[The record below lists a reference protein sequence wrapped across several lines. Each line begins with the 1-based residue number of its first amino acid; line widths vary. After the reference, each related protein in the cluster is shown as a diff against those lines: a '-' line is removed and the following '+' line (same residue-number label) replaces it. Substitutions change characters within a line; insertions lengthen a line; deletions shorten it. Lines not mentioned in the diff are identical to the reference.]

1 MSDENND
8 RPRERSVDEALHDA
22 HARITAH
29 IRQYKLVSGFARS
42 FSEENDDA
50 VQSPVVKQSLAALQ
64 SELDRLHPADIAHI
78 LEVSPLD
85 ERKFIWDRV
94 KADRDGEI
102 LIEVTD
108 AVRDSLIADME
119 TQELVA
125 AAATL
130 DADELADLAPDLPS
144 NVMAEVSK
152 SLSVEE
158 REQLRAAMSYEEG
171 TVGALMDFE
180 MNTVRPDVSV
190 DVVFRYL
197 RRLEE
202 LPDNTDQLFVVD
214 RQEKLLGV
222 LSVNKLL
229 VANDDKLVSEV
240 MVAAPVKLEPG
251 EKAEHAAALFERYDL
266 VSAPVVSESGQL
278 VGRVTVASVLDFIRA
293 AGDEDIR
300 LQAGLKEDEDIFA
313 NAWKSFQNR
322 WAWLAL
328 NLVTAFIASQVT
340 STFEGSIKELVALAV
355 VMTIIAGLGGNS
367 GNQTLT
373 MIARAIAMGQVGP
386 ADGKRLV
393 MKELKL
399 AGMNGVIFGG
409 LLGLLFAFIYSDW
422 GLGLVIVVAVTLNL
436 MLAAVMGVMIPLFQ
450 LKRGGDPAKGSSVLL
465 TFFTDTFGFLFIL
478 GLATLFLLKR
488 SG

>member
-22 HARITAH
+22 HARIVAH

-64 SELDRLHPADIAHI
+64 SELDQLHPADIAHI

-108 AVRDSLIADME
+108 SVRDSLIADME

-152 SLSVEE
+152 SLSQEE
-158 REQLRAAMSYEEG
+158 REQLRSAMSYEEG

-240 MVAAPVKLEPG
+240 MVPAPVKLEPG

-340 STFEGSIKELVALAV
+340 STFEGSIKQLVALAV

-399 AGMNGVIFGG
+399 AGMNGIIFGG
-409 LLGLLFAFIYSDW
+409 LLGILFAFIYSDW
-422 GLGLVIVVAVTLNL
+422 GLGLVIVIAVTLNL

-478 GLATLFLLKR
+478 GLATLFLLR
-488 SG
+488 RGG

>member
-1 MSDENND
+1 MSDEKID
-8 RPRERSVDEALHDA
+8 RLRERSVDEALHDA
-22 HARITAH
+22 HARISAH
-29 IRQYKLVSGFARS
+29 IRQYKLVSGFART
-42 FSEENDDA
+42 FSEEDDDA
-50 VQSPVVKQSLAALQ
+50 VQSPVVQQSLAQLQ
-64 SELDRLHPADIAHI
+64 IELDALHPADIAHI

-108 AVRDSLIADME
+108 SVRDSLIADME

-152 SLSVEE
+152 SLSQEE

-180 MNTVRPDVSV
+180 MNTIRPDVSV

-197 RRLEE
+197 RRLDE

-229 VANDDKLVSEV
+229 VTDDDKLVSEV
-240 MVAAPVKLEPG
+240 MVAAPVLLTPS
-251 EKAEHAAALFERYDL
+251 EKAEGAAALFERYDL
-266 VSAPVVSESGQL
+266 VSAPVISETGLL

-293 AGDEDIR
+293 AGDEDLR
-300 LQAGLKEDEDIFA
+300 MQAGLKEDEDIFA
-313 NAWKSFQNR
+313 NAWKSFKNR

-328 NLVTAFIASQVT
+328 NLVTAFTASQVT
-340 STFEGSIKELVALAV
+340 SYFDGSIKQLVALAV
-355 VMTIIAGLGGNS
+355 VMTIVAGIGGNS

-386 ADGKRLV
+386 KDGKRLV
-393 MKELKL
+393 LKEMKL
-399 AGMNGVIFGG
+399 AGINGVLFGG
-409 LLGLLFAFIYSDW
+409 IVGVLFAIIYKDP
-422 GLGLVIVVAVTLNL
+422 GLGLVTTVAIALNL
-436 MLAAVMGVMIPLFQ
+436 MLAAVMGVVIPLLQ

-465 TFFTDTFGFLFIL
+465 TFFTDTCGFLFIL
-478 GLATLFLLKR
+478 GLATVFLLKR
-488 SG
+488 GG